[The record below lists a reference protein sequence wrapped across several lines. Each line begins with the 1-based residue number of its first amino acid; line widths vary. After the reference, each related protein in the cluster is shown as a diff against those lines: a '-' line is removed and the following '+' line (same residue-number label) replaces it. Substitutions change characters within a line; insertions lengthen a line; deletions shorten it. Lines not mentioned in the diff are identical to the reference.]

1 MKEWLLISIPLPGI
15 YKGSSECLIQVADP
29 ASLLGADSKGTMIS
43 VRQLILS
50 LLAML
55 TASGVLAVFLG
66 NPEFVGSQALIIRAA
81 ILDSAILLVLTAIY
95 PLAPVFVKRPAIYG
109 FVVCLPA
116 LLPAIFYFCWLLP
129 QHGSGEIQGEQLNSA
144 LITDASSNGL
154 VEVGFAYPIYTP
166 LITLRNT
173 GLFTEYVNVFLR
185 VTDANDGSA
194 LFRAVRAE
202 VPGSGLSVESS
213 VRGML
218 SNNGDYRFNPLA
230 LPPAKTVQGKM
241 VFIISSLDD
250 GTSFTDALS
259 SAFKAEFEIR
269 NPASGALITSFPLD
283 RL

>member
-1 MKEWLLISIPLPGI
+1 MNIRDKVAGLEPLLDAGN
-15 YKGSSECLIQVADP
+15 KSS
-29 ASLLGADSKGTMIS
+29 MNS

-50 LLAML
+50 LLAIL

-66 NPEFVGSQALIIRAA
+66 SPEFIGSQALIIRAA
-81 ILDSAILLVLTAIY
+81 ILDSAMLLVLTAIY
-95 PLAPVFVKRPAIYG
+95 PLVPVFVKRPRVYG

-116 LLPAIFYFCWLLP
+116 LLPAILYFSWLLP
-129 QHGSGEIQGEQLNSA
+129 QRSPGGIQGDQLTSE

-202 VPGSGLSVESS
+202 VPGSSLSVESS

-218 SNNGDYRFNPLA
+218 SDNDDYQFNPLA
-230 LPPAKTVQGKM
+230 LPPAKTVQGRM

-269 NPASGALITSFPLD
+269 NPATGALITSFPLD

>member
-1 MKEWLLISIPLPGI
+1 MVTLRHL
-15 YKGSSECLIQVADP
+15 
-29 ASLLGADSKGTMIS
+29 TF
-43 VRQLILS
+43 S
-50 LLAML
+50 LLAVL
-55 TASGVLAVFLG
+55 SASGVLAVFIG

-81 ILDSAILLVLTAIY
+81 ILDSVIMLLMIAVY
-95 PLAPVFVKRPAIYG
+95 PLAPVFVKRPETYG
-109 FVVCLPA
+109 FAVCLPA
-116 LLPAIFYFCWLLP
+116 LLPAILYFVWLLP
-129 QHGSGEIQGEQLNSA
+129 RQSSGQIQGDQLDSA

-154 VEVGFAYPIYTP
+154 IEVGFAYPIYTP
-166 LITLRNT
+166 LIALRNT
-173 GLFTEYVNVFLR
+173 GLYTEYVNVFLR

-202 VPGSGLSVESS
+202 VPGAGLSVEFS

-230 LPPAKTVQGKM
+230 LPPAKTVQGRM

-250 GTSFTDALS
+250 GTSITDALS

-269 NPASGALITSFPLD
+269 NPATGALITSFPLD

>member
-1 MKEWLLISIPLPGI
+1 MVTL
-15 YKGSSECLIQVADP
+15 
-29 ASLLGADSKGTMIS
+29 
-43 VRQLILS
+43 RQLAFS
-50 LLAML
+50 LLAL
-55 TASGVLAVFLG
+55 LSASGVLAVFIG

-81 ILDSAILLVLTAIY
+81 ILDSVIMLLMIAVY
-95 PLAPVFVKRPAIYG
+95 PLAPVFVKRPKTYG
-109 FVVCLPA
+109 FAVCLPA
-116 LLPAIFYFCWLLP
+116 LLPAILYFVWLLP
-129 QHGSGEIQGEQLNSA
+129 RQSSGQIQGDQLDSA

-154 VEVGFAYPIYTP
+154 IEIGFAYPIYTP

-173 GLFTEYVNVFLR
+173 GLYTEYVNVFLR

-202 VPGSGLSVESS
+202 VPDAGLSVESS

-230 LPPAKTVQGKM
+230 LPPAKTVQGRM

-269 NPASGALITSFPLD
+269 NPATGALITSFPLD

>member
-1 MKEWLLISIPLPGI
+1 MTVTL
-15 YKGSSECLIQVADP
+15 
-29 ASLLGADSKGTMIS
+29 
-43 VRQLILS
+43 RQLTFS
-50 LLAML
+50 LLAVL
-55 TASGVLAVFLG
+55 AAPGVLTVFMG
-66 NPEFVGSQALIIRAA
+66 NPEFVGSQALVIRAA
-81 ILDSAILLVLTAIY
+81 ILDSAILLFLIAIY
-95 PLAPVFVKRPAIYG
+95 PLAPVFVKRPETYG
-109 FVVCLPA
+109 FAVCLPA
-116 LLPAIFYFCWLLP
+116 LLPAILYFVWLLP
-129 QHGSGEIQGEQLNSA
+129 RQSPGEIQGVQLNSA

-173 GLFTEYVNVFLR
+173 GLYTEYVNVFLR
-185 VTDANDGSA
+185 VTDANHGSA

-202 VPGSGLSVESS
+202 VPGAGLSVESS

-218 SNNGDYRFNPLA
+218 SDNDDYRFNPLA
-230 LPPAKTVQGKM
+230 LPPAKIVRGRM

-269 NPASGALITSFPLD
+269 DPATGALITSFPLD